1 MNTLELMLRDAGGQ
15 VDWPATPDLAS
26 AVAGRIAAAGPAAP
40 AVPRRIGLPA
50 RRLRRPLALA
60 LAALLVLAAGA
71 AAIPGVR
78 EPVLDFLG
86 LRSVKIERV
95 PRPLPVVP
103 GAKLGLGQRTTLTA
117 ARPKLGFQPVAPSGL
132 GAPVVWLDSFPEGG
146 HLSLVYRGGRVLFSE
161 VRGRLLRQ
169 FLFKFVGPD
178 ARVDAIRVNGERGV
192 WIHGQPHQYA
202 YADATGDIH
211 TDSVRFAGDV
221 LLWRRGDLLLR
232 LEGARSKAEALRI
245 AGSARAVP

>member
-1 MNTLELMLRDAGGQ
+1 VNTIELMLQDAGAHA
-15 VDWPATPDLAS
+15 DWPATPDLAA
-26 AVAGRIAAAGPAAP
+26 AVAGRIATTGPSAAREPRPAGRP
-40 AVPRRIGLPA
+40 AL
-50 RRLRRPLALA
+50 RLRRPLALA

-71 AAIPGVR
+71 AAIPGIR

-103 GAKLGLGQRTTLTA
+103 GARLDLGQRTTLAA
-117 ARPKLGFQPVAPSGL
+117 ARPKLGFQPVTPTGL
-132 GAPVVWLDSFPEGG
+132 GTPVVWLDSFPQGG
-146 HLSLVYRGGRVLFSE
+146 HLSLVYGGGRILFSE

-169 FLFKFVGPD
+169 YLFKFVGPD
-178 ARVDAIRVNGERGV
+178 ARVDAVRVGGERGV

-202 YADATGDIH
+202 YADPTGDIH
-211 TDSVRFAGDV
+211 TDTVRFAGDV
-221 LLWRRGDLLLR
+221 LLWRRGELLLR

-245 AGSARAVP
+245 AGSVRAAH